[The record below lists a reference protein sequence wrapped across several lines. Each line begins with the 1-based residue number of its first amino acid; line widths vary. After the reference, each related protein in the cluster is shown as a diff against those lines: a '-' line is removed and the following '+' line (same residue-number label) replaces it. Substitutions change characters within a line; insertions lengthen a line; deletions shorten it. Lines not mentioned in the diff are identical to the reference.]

1 MSIHRLVKRADI
13 EVINNEKE
21 VFNPLMEVSR
31 RISKN
36 VVECKMVNDDYVS
49 DRQTYGS
56 FQCVK
61 SRLRNVP
68 YVTVRITNAQ
78 MKVVINNINDKRRKV
93 KLNYSKS
100 LLNFGDLFYRSQF
113 GDLASKSSKAQ
124 PPYVMLYNNRHR
136 IFVDVKALWWNE
148 DGVVILY
155 DVL

>member
-21 VFNPLMEVSR
+21 AFNPLMEVSR

-36 VVECKMVNDDYVS
+36 VVECKMVNDGYVS
-49 DRQTYGS
+49 NRQGYGS
-56 FQCVK
+56 FPYVE

-78 MKVVINNINDKRRKV
+78 MKVVINNINDNHKRI

-100 LLNFGDLFYRSQF
+100 MWHFGDLFY
-113 GDLASKSSKAQ
+113 KSFETP
-124 PPYVMLYNNRHR
+124 PPYVMLYNNKHR
-136 IFVDVKALWWNE
+136 IFIDVKTLWWLD
-148 DGVVILY
+148 DGVAITY

>member
-13 EVINNEKE
+13 EAINSEKE
-21 VFNPLMEVSR
+21 AFNPLMEVSR

-36 VVECKMVNDDYVS
+36 VVECKMVNDGYVS
-49 DRQTYGS
+49 NRQGYGS
-56 FQCVK
+56 FPYVE

-78 MKVVINNINDKRRKV
+78 MKFVINNINDKYRRV

-100 LLNFGDLFYRSQF
+100 IRHFGDLLSETP
-113 GDLASKSSKAQ
+113 S
-124 PPYVMLYNNRHR
+124 PYLMLYTNRHR
-136 IFVDVKALWWNE
+136 IFIDVKALWWLD
-148 DGVVILY
+148 DGVVIIY

>member
-13 EVINNEKE
+13 EVINNEEKS
-21 VFNPLMEVSR
+21 FNPLMEVSR

-36 VVECKMVNDDYVS
+36 TVECKVVNDGYVS
-49 DRQTYGS
+49 NRQTYGQ
-56 FQCVK
+56 FTCVE
-61 SRLRNVP
+61 SRLCNVS
-68 YVTVRITNAQ
+68 YVTIRITNAQ
-78 MKVVINNINDKRRKV
+78 MKVVINNINDKRRRV

-100 LLNFGDLFYRSQF
+100 LLNFGNLFYRSQF

>member
-21 VFNPLMEVSR
+21 AFNPLMEVLK

-36 VVECKMVNDDYVS
+36 VVECKMVNDGYVS
-49 DRQTYGS
+49 NRQGYGS
-56 FQCVK
+56 FPYVE

-78 MKVVINNINDKRRKV
+78 MKVVINNINDKYRKV

-100 LLNFGDLFYRSQF
+100 LLNFGDLFY
-113 GDLASKSSKAQ
+113 KSLETP
-124 PPYVMLYNNRHR
+124 PPYLMLYTNRHR
-136 IFVDVKALWWNE
+136 IFIDVKVLWWLD
-148 DGVVILY
+148 DGVVITY

>member
-21 VFNPLMEVSR
+21 AFNPLMEISR

-36 VVECKMVNDDYVS
+36 TVECKIVNDGYVS

-56 FQCVK
+56 FPCVE

-78 MKVVINNINDKRRKV
+78 MKVVINNINDKRRRV

-100 LLNFGDLFYRSQF
+100 LLNFGNLFYRSQF

>member
-13 EVINNEKE
+13 KVINNEKE
-21 VFNPLMEVSR
+21 AFNPLMEVSR

-36 VVECKMVNDDYVS
+36 VVECKMVNNSYVS

-56 FQCVK
+56 FPYVE

-68 YVTVRITNAQ
+68 YVTIRITNAQ
-78 MKVVINNINDKRRKV
+78 MKVVINNINGKRRRV

-100 LLNFGDLFYRSQF
+100 LLNFGDLFY
-113 GDLASKSSKAQ
+113 KSFET
-124 PPYVMLYNNRHR
+124 PTYVMLYNNKHR
-136 IFVDVKALWWNE
+136 IFIDVKALWWLN
-148 DGVVILY
+148 DGVVITY

>member
-13 EVINNEKE
+13 EVINNEEKA
-21 VFNPLMEVSR
+21 FNPLLEVLKR
-31 RISKN
+31 RSKN
-36 VVECKMVNDDYVS
+36 TVECKVVNDGYVS

-56 FQCVK
+56 FPYIE

-78 MKVVINNINDKRRKV
+78 MKVVINNINDKRRRV

-100 LLNFGDLFYRSQF
+100 LLNFGNLFYRSQF

>member
-1 MSIHRLVKRADI
+1 MSIHRLVKVHENDKTLY
-13 EVINNEKE
+13 EVVQKHTNSGIDYYTLRPVNGKARFTIGARF
-21 VFNPLMEVSR
+21 V
-31 RISKN
+31 KN
-36 VVECKMVNDDYVS
+36 I
-49 DRQTYGS
+49 
-56 FQCVK
+56 
-61 SRLRNVP
+61 P

-78 MKVVINNINDKRRKV
+78 MKVVINNINDKRRRV

-113 GDLASKSSKAQ
+113 GDLASKSQKAQ

-136 IFVDVKALWWNE
+136 IFIDVKALWWNE

>member
-1 MSIHRLVKRADI
+1 MSIHRLVKIADI

-21 VFNPLMEVSR
+21 AFNPLMEVSR

-36 VVECKMVNDDYVS
+36 TVECKMVNDGYVS
-49 DRQTYGS
+49 DRQTYGL
-56 FQCVK
+56 FPYIE

-78 MKVVINNINDKRRKV
+78 MKVVINNINDKRRRV

-100 LLNFGDLFYRSQF
+100 LLNFGDLFY
-113 GDLASKSSKAQ
+113 KSPETTQ
-124 PPYVMLYNNRHR
+124 PYLMLYTNRHR
-136 IFVDVKALWWNE
+136 IFIDVKVLWLLD
-148 DGVVILY
+148 DGIVITY

>member
-78 MKVVINNINDKRRKV
+78 MKVVINNINDKRRRV

>member
-49 DRQTYGS
+49 DSQTYGS

>member
-21 VFNPLMEVSR
+21 AFSPFMEVLK

-36 VVECKMVNDDYVS
+36 VVECKMVNDGYVS
-49 DRQTYGS
+49 DRQGYGS
-56 FQCVK
+56 FPYVE

-78 MKVVINNINDKRRKV
+78 MKVVINNTNDKYGKV

-100 LLNFGDLFYRSQF
+100 LLNFGDLFY
-113 GDLASKSSKAQ
+113 KSPETP

-136 IFVDVKALWWNE
+136 IFIDVISLWWLD
-148 DGVVILY
+148 DGVVITY
-155 DVL
+155 GVL

>member
-21 VFNPLMEVSR
+21 AFSPFMEVLK

-36 VVECKMVNDDYVS
+36 VVECKMVNDGYVS

-56 FQCVK
+56 FPCVE

-78 MKVVINNINDKRRKV
+78 MKIVINDMNNKPGKV

-100 LLNFGDLFYRSQF
+100 LLNFWDLFCKP
-113 GDLASKSSKAQ
+113 LETP

-136 IFVDVKALWWNE
+136 IFIDVISLWWLD
-148 DGVVILY
+148 DGVVITY
-155 DVL
+155 GVL